1 MPGVKHENPPLY
13 HRIVKHLM
21 AKGMSESHAWAT
33 AVNMVRKGCLTGDLN
48 FPGLQH
54 MDKGKRADWCAA
66 YTAWKKNHPGKS
78 AKSVAR

>member
-33 AVNMVRKGCLTGDLN
+33 AVNAVRKGCLEGDAN
-48 FPGLQH
+48 FPG
-54 MDKGKRADWCAA
+54 KNEFGPIARAKYCAA
-66 YTAWKKNHPGKS
+66 YAQWKKNHRGT
-78 AKSVAR
+78 SVKGLAS